1 MKTKENKRKKTITT
15 VQNDTDIQNRPN
27 IAYHANQRTLL
38 DTIYLNTD
46 IQISSSQMTG
56 PINKCCGYLYIYIG
70 RLLIWWI

>member
-56 PINKCCGYLYIYIG
+56 PINECCGYLYIYIG